1 MIRTP
6 DKPNDDLLLE
16 GAEKEGMFIC
26 FEFFSWGGA
35 IRMRFCIVINI
46 GSTGAIYVH
55 DAGTAVQKWVV
66 RIVERM

>member
-6 DKPNDDLLLE
+6 DKPNDDVLLE
-16 GAEKEGMFIC
+16 GAGKEGIFVC
-26 FEFFSWGGA
+26 FDVFLGGA

-46 GSTGAIYVH
+46 GSSGAIYVH
-55 DAGTAVQKWVV
+55 GAGTTVQKWVV